1 MPDYEIIIAGAG
13 PSGCAAAL
21 RLCNLDPDLAG
32 RVLLLDK
39 AVFPRPKLCAGA
51 VSADGVLALELLGV
65 NFDVPAVPVHVTR
78 MVLPTGCLRF
88 EQPNHFRVVSREQF
102 DNHLFQ
108 MSRER
113 GVVTQDGEAVEG
125 LIHSRDEVIV
135 QTSKDEYRAK
145 ILIAADGAN
154 STVRA
159 RLGLSR
165 IGRIMVGMEIH
176 APRADAAIP
185 DFLEN
190 SILLDFEPLN
200 QDLPGYCWVFP
211 TVNEGSP
218 VLSLGILAAPFRN
231 GQGSS
236 VKDVFADWL
245 SQLGLDLR
253 AFDLKAHPAL
263 RYERRASC
271 SQHRVLFVGDAA
283 GLEPLFGEGIASA
296 LGLGTMAAQFAFDAL
311 LGNDFSFSNYEK
323 RIRSSSLGSMMR
335 RRHMVAKRIY
345 SNPKLARLLLRHGAL
360 LRGISLLSAANSEA
374 KITWVPDRMT
384 YAHL

>member
-1 MPDYEIIIAGAG
+1 MAKHEIIIAGAG

-21 RLCNLDPDLAG
+21 QLSHLDPDLAG

-51 VSADGVLALELLGV
+51 VSADGVLVLEQMGV
-65 NFDVPAVPVHVTR
+65 NFDVPAVPVHVTK

-102 DNHLFQ
+102 DHRLFRI
-108 MSRER
+108 SHDR
-113 GVVTQDGEAVEG
+113 GVMTQDGEAVEAV
-125 LIHSRDEVIV
+125 IHSPDEVIV

-154 STVRA
+154 STLRA

-165 IGRIMVGMEIH
+165 VGRIMVGMEIH
-176 APRADAAIP
+176 APLADTLIP
-185 DFLEN
+185 DFVDN
-190 SILLDFEPLN
+190 TILLDFAPLN

-211 TVNEGSP
+211 TVNEGPP

-231 GQGSS
+231 GRVSS

-245 SQLGLDLR
+245 KGLGLDLR

-296 LGLGTMAAQFAFDAL
+296 LGLGSIAAHFAFDAL
-311 LGNDFSFSNYEK
+311 LNNDFSFSNYEK
-323 RIRSSSLGSMMR
+323 WIRSSALGSMMR
-335 RRHMVAKRIY
+335 RRHMVAKRVY

-360 LRGISLLSAANSEA
+360 LRGIALLNPQKLGT
-374 KITWVPDRMT
+374 KITWNSAKLTD
-384 YAHL
+384 